1 MILCSV
7 AEAVGFFVGLTSI
20 LWWISSKFEEIIAP
34 KTIEKII
41 IMQESIN
48 PLFDLVGETTSKK
61 ISIKEKVVSKV
72 DFSDVTDEDVYNSF
86 DGLDFK
92 EL

>member
-1 MILCSV
+1 
-7 AEAVGFFVGLTSI
+7 
-20 LWWISSKFEEIIAP
+20 
-34 KTIEKII
+34 
-41 IMQESIN
+41 MQESIN